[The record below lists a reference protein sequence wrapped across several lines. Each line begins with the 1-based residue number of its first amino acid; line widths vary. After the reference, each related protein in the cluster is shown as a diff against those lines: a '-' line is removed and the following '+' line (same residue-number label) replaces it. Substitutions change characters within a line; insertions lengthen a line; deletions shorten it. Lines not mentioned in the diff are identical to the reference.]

1 MIVQLQ
7 SGDND
12 SISFIHTHFGSG
24 RYRQPLVRGF
34 LSCKRVSSVCTNF
47 CNFCRPSRRLDHHL
61 LVPCTQGCTRT
72 LVFLY
77 APRTSFPPH
86 TLLPCSFLSRKIV
99 SIEFLRKKKRS
110 NIYNDYY
117 ILDILFFNTILQT
130 LEYLNFA

>member
-1 MIVQLQ
+1 MVVQLQ

>member
-1 MIVQLQ
+1 MVVQLQ

-34 LSCKRVSSVCTNF
+34 LSCKRVFSVCTNF

>member
-1 MIVQLQ
+1 MVVGLSMVVQLQ

-47 CNFCRPSRRLDHHL
+47 CSFCRPSRRLDHHL

-99 SIEFLRKKKRS
+99 SIELLYFRYS
-110 NIYNDYY
+110 T
-117 ILDILFFNTILQT
+117 ILFFNTILQT
-130 LEYLNFA
+130 LEYLNFAKNA